1 MKKILKKVSVEMHWF
16 KNLIEKLSINLK
28 FNKKNSPSVKITDE
42 TKIVNRANVVNTQ
55 IGQMNIQQGL
65 TYTEATQ
72 LIEYVVNQKFIALK
86 DEAEAV
92 FKERR
97 NEFIRFLLAK
107 IAELPETE
115 ILKLKEPD
123 TQLALIE
130 AANIS
135 GRKQNTE
142 LRNLLANLVVGRIR
156 NDKSGKEELK
166 NIVYNEAISTI
177 NKLTVDQLKIIT
189 LCYLLRYTYYKGIVS
204 WENFNDY
211 LNNLIKPF
219 LGFKN
224 TNAEFQH
231 IEYAGCG
238 STSIESVDL
247 FNVIR
252 LNYAI
257 LFLNLIPKEKIE
269 ALNIPEDIKKE
280 IFFLGNKEDQY
291 FMEFQNEGYLREYL
305 KEKSKDE
312 ELNKQICNI
321 YNSSIK
327 KEDEVREKVSK
338 ESDIGKEVLG
348 LWDKTNL
355 RHLSLT
361 TVGIV
366 IAATYFEQVTSG
378 KIDIDIWIN

>member
-1 MKKILKKVSVEMHWF
+1 MEMHWF

-42 TKIVNRANVVNTQ
+42 TKIVNKANVATTQVGQVNVKY
-55 IGQMNIQQGL
+55 GL
-65 TYTEATQ
+65 TYTEVTQ
-72 LIEYVVNQKFIALK
+72 LIEYIVNQKFIALK

-107 IAELPETE
+107 IVELPETE

-189 LCYLLRYTYYKGIVS
+189 LCYLLRYTCYKGIVS

-238 STSIESVDL
+238 STSIGSVDL

-280 IFFLGNKEDQY
+280 IFFLGSKEDQY

-305 KEKSKDE
+305 EEKSKDE
-312 ELNKQICNI
+312 ELNKQICDI

-327 KEDEVREKVSK
+327 KEDEVKEKINK
-338 ESDIGKEVLG
+338 ESKIGKTLLD
-348 LWDKTNL
+348 LWHKTSL
-355 RHLSLT
+355 EHLSLT
-361 TVGIV
+361 SVGIA
-366 IAATYFEQVTSG
+366 IAATYFEQITSVSV
-378 KIDIDIWIN
+378 DINIWIN